1 MMPRSFGSRKRL
13 KACGM
18 PAAINLSSLPTNPT
32 LNKVALRN
40 PLLGGA
46 KIFNEECMMTFDQN
60 TIAVTE
66 NTVTIT
72 NEYRSVQYPIRQV
85 EDLGLRDRIVGL
97 DALPYRQWNLFF
109 LYNEAKREHF
119 FIDRDA
125 YRAWK
130 LQREAC

>member
-1 MMPRSFGSRKRL
+1 
-13 KACGM
+13 
-18 PAAINLSSLPTNPT
+18 
-32 LNKVALRN
+32 
-40 PLLGGA
+40 
-46 KIFNEECMMTFDQN
+46 MTFGVQN
-60 TIAVTE
+60 TIVVTE

-72 NEYRSVQYPIRQV
+72 NEYRSVQRPIRQV

-109 LYNEAKREHF
+109 LYNETKREHF

-130 LQREAC
+130 LRREAW